1 MKKFITAVLS
11 HRRKA
16 GLLPAALLLA
26 LAFGGSAL
34 LRTVAA
40 TPAALE
46 NLSPPHVKRTN
57 DRKML
62 RAEVVKLRL
71 IGSYAVTG
79 TDADGKP
86 YPVKH
91 TLGITLAPSGAL
103 ELEWDNGKNFG
114 VGEVIG
120 DTLAV
125 ATWTNGKTVVMT
137 MQINPDGSL
146 TGKWLRRTDHGA
158 KGTETWNK
166 I

>member
-1 MKKFITAVLS
+1 
-11 HRRKA
+11 
-16 GLLPAALLLA
+16 
-26 LAFGGSAL
+26 
-34 LRTVAA
+34 
-40 TPAALE
+40 
-46 NLSPPHVKRTN
+46 
-57 DRKML
+57 ML
-62 RAEVVKLRL
+62 RGQVVKLRL

-103 ELEWDNGKNFG
+103 ELEWDDGKNLG

-120 DTLAV
+120 GTLAV
-125 ATWTNGKTVVMT
+125 ATWTNGKTVVLT
-137 MQINPDGSL
+137 MRINPDGSL
-146 TGKWLRRTDHGA
+146 TGKWLRRTDYGA

>member
-1 MKKFITAVLS
+1 MNGIPDMKKFLAALLS
-11 HRRKA
+11 NRRNA
-16 GLLPAALLLA
+16 GLLVAALLPA
-26 LAFGGSAL
+26 LAFSGSAL
-34 LRTVAA
+34 LMTVAA

-46 NLSPPHVKRTN
+46 NVSPLEVKRKN
-57 DRKML
+57 DHEML
-62 RAEVVKLRL
+62 RTEVVKLRL

-125 ATWTNGKTVVMT
+125 ATWTKGPSGINGS
-137 MQINPDGSL
+137 I
-146 TGKWLRRTDHGA
+146 
-158 KGTETWNK
+158 
-166 I
+166 

>member
-1 MKKFITAVLS
+1 MKKFIVALFS
-11 HRRKA
+11 HRRNA
-16 GLLPAALLLA
+16 GLLAAAVPLA

-34 LRTVAA
+34 LTTVA
-40 TPAALE
+40 TTTAALE
-46 NLSPPHVKRTN
+46 NPSPLDFK
-57 DRKML
+57 RKML
-62 RAEVVKLRL
+62 HAEVVKLRL

-86 YPVKH
+86 YLVNH
-91 TLGITLAPSGAL
+91 TLGIALAPSGAL
-103 ELEWDNGKNFG
+103 ELDWDNGKNLG

-125 ATWTNGKTVVMT
+125 ATWTNGRTVILT

-146 TGKWLRRTDHGA
+146 TGKWLRRTDYGA
-158 KGTETWNK
+158 KGTEIWNK